1 MQIQLFFCQN
11 RANIIKINSEYF
23 IIYLAIFFL
32 FFVFFVSSFNNN
44 IQLAE
49 GQTNMDSF
57 TAKGIVFSKMFQTPL
72 LDNKNQ
78 STNESGINSLLNNSS
93 SSSQS
98 SNITNNMFV
107 LEGGWEL
114 VVKKGEVALFQSI
127 FTLSKDNK
135 IVNVFAIENL
145 TNKRYIQINSQG
157 SEIISGTVDF
167 MSVGLKNATLSNVD
181 AIITIRGLTQL
192 RILLDNNIV
201 GEYISNQLIGNT
213 RIFADGSGNILLG
226 PKPASPP
233 STQPTIPS
241 PSQPNSLNKNNPL
254 F

>member
-1 MQIQLFFCQN
+1 
-11 RANIIKINSEYF
+11 
-23 IIYLAIFFL
+23 
-32 FFVFFVSSFNNN
+32 
-44 IQLAE
+44 
-49 GQTNMDSF
+49 MDSF
-57 TAKGIVFSKMFQTPL
+57 TAKGIIFSKMFQTPL

-78 STNESGINSLLNNSS
+78 STDESRMNSLLNNNS

-98 SNITNNMFV
+98 SNTTNNMFV

-114 VVKKGEVALFQSI
+114 VVKKGEVALFRSI

-145 TNKRYIQINSQG
+145 TNNRYIQINSQG
-157 SEIISGTVDF
+157 SEIITGTVDF

-201 GEYISNQLIGNT
+201 GEYINNQLIGH
-213 RIFADGSGNILLG
+213 
-226 PKPASPP
+226 
-233 STQPTIPS
+233 
-241 PSQPNSLNKNNPL
+241 NKN
-254 F
+254 FC